1 MAPPGVREDGI
12 DPLPPPT
19 PNSQRLR
26 AVVSAEA
33 ATAPRAPGLPPNNLP
48 LELSSF
54 VGRQDEVAEVGRL
67 LENNRLL
74 TLTGP
79 GGCGKTR
86 LALAAAGDVA
96 RLFGDGV
103 WLAELAPV
111 ADPALVG
118 RMVASALGAR
128 GRPGRPTVETLS
140 EHLGTSKVLLVLD
153 NCEHLIGACA
163 EIAESLL
170 RSCPGLRVLATSRE
184 ALGVVGEVA
193 RPVPPLSLPDLRR
206 LPDVGGLAVYG
217 AARLFV
223 ERAAAVSPTFR
234 LTERNAPSVARVC
247 YRLDGIP
254 LAIELA
260 AARTKVLTVEEIS
273 ARLDDCFELLVAGG
287 RTAMPR
293 HKTLHATMDWSHD
306 LLSGPERALFR
317 RLSVFADGFS
327 LDAAESVCAEEDLGQ
342 GGVLGLLS
350 HLVDKSLVIAREAGG
365 GARYRLLETIRQY
378 GQGKLCGS
386 ADEAEVRRR
395 HAAFFVGL
403 AERTEPKLSGPEQ
416 VGRLDELERENGNFR
431 VVMGWA
437 LAGGEAGMVARLGWA
452 LRRFWLLHGHQ
463 GEGRRWMEA
472 LLERDVP
479 PGPRS
484 RAALVAALMSHAQRD
499 YEACEGYAPEALTL
513 SRRVGDEPC
522 AAYALTLLGL
532 AQMRRGDV
540 EGAKARFEGSLP
552 LLRRSGE
559 EQTVPLVL
567 VWLGN
572 VALVAGDRGRA
583 TRLFEEAL
591 ALARQ
596 RGDGLGTN
604 IALYNLAQVA
614 LSEADLSPAAAML
627 EEGLASSRQMG
638 DQANLSYFLEGL
650 AVVAGARGESRRAAL
665 MLGAAQGSMDE
676 AGAPVYNYY
685 MPDRSLY
692 DRTLAAA
699 RSRLGEEAF
708 AGAWA
713 EGRAMASEVA
723 VEHALGHE
731 AGPEPA
737 SPEVAVEAHPAGL
750 SDREVEVLR
759 LVASGMTNAEVAGR
773 LFLSPRT
780 VDWHVSS
787 IYRKLGL
794 HSRAEA
800 ARFAAEQGLL

>member
-1 MAPPGVREDGI
+1 MAPPGVREDDI

-19 PNSQRLR
+19 PNPQKLR

-67 LENNRLL
+67 LEHNRLL

-96 RLFGDGV
+96 WRFGDGV

-118 RMVASALGAR
+118 RVVASALGAR

-140 EHLGTSKVLLVLD
+140 EHLGTGKVLLVLD
-153 NCEHLIGACA
+153 NCEHLVGACA

-206 LPDVGGLAVYG
+206 LPDVGGLAAYG

-342 GGVLGLLS
+342 GGVLELLS

-378 GQGKLCGS
+378 GQEKLCGS

-395 HAAFFVGL
+395 HAAFFVEL
-403 AERTEPKLSGPEQ
+403 AERVEPKLSGPEQ

-484 RAALVAALMSHAQRD
+484 RAALVAALMSHAQGD
-499 YEACEGYAPEALTL
+499 YEACEAYAPEALTL

-532 AQMRRGDV
+532 AQMRRGNIEEATV
-540 EGAKARFEGSLP
+540 RFEGSLP

-596 RGDGLGTN
+596 REDGLGTN

-614 LSEADLSPAAAML
+614 LSEVDLPPAAAML

-650 AVVAGARGESRRAAL
+650 AVVAGARGEARRAAL

-692 DRTLAAA
+692 DRTLAVA

-708 AGAWA
+708 AEAWA
-713 EGRAMASEVA
+713 EGRAMASGVA

-731 AGPEPA
+731 AGPDSA
-737 SPEVAVEAHPAGL
+737 SPEVVVEAHPAGL

-794 HSRAEA
+794 HSRTEA

>member
-1 MAPPGVREDGI
+1 
-12 DPLPPPT
+12 LTPPPQN
-19 PNSQRLR
+19 PQRLR

-33 ATAPRAPGLPPNNLP
+33 EAAQRPPNNLP

-54 VGRQDEVAEVGRL
+54 VGRQEEVAEVGRL
-67 LENNRLL
+67 LEGNRLL

-86 LALAAAGDVA
+86 LALAAAGDA
-96 RLFGDGV
+96 AGRFEDGV

-118 RMVASALGAR
+118 RVVASALGAR
-128 GRPGRPTVETLS
+128 GQPGRPMAETLS

-153 NCEHLIGACA
+153 NCEHLVEACA

-193 RPVPPLSLPDLRR
+193 WPVPPLSLPDLRR
-206 LPDVGGLAVYG
+206 LPDVGGLALYG
-217 AARLFV
+217 AARLFA
-223 ERAAAVSPTFR
+223 ERASAVSPTFE
-234 LTERNAPSVARVC
+234 LTERNAASVARVC

-273 ARLDDCFELLVAGG
+273 ARLDDCFGLLVAGG

-293 HKTLHATMDWSHD
+293 HRTLHATMDWSHD

-327 LDAAESVCAEEDLGQ
+327 LDAAESVCAKDDLGR
-342 GGVLGLLS
+342 GGVLELLS
-350 HLVDKSLVIAREAGG
+350 HLVDKSLVIPREAEGE
-365 GARYRLLETIRQY
+365 ARYRLLETIRQY
-378 GQGKLCGS
+378 GQEKLHGS
-386 ADEAEVRRR
+386 ADEAGVRRR
-395 HAAFFVGL
+395 HAAYFVGL
-403 AERTEPKLSGPEQ
+403 AERTEPELSGPEQ

-437 LAGGEAGMVARLGWA
+437 LAEGEAGMVARLGWA

-463 GEGRRWMEA
+463 AEGRRWMEA

-479 PGPRS
+479 PSSRS
-484 RAALVAALMSHAQRD
+484 RVALVAALMSHAQGD
-499 YEACEGYAPEALTL
+499 YQACEGYAPEALAV
-513 SRRVGDEPC
+513 SRQVGDERC

-532 AQMRRGDV
+532 AEMRRGNV
-540 EGAKARFEGSLP
+540 EGATARFEESLP

-572 VALVAGDRGRA
+572 VSLVDGNREHA
-583 TRLFEEAL
+583 TRMFEEAL

-596 RGDGLGTN
+596 RGDRLGTN
-604 IALYNLAQVA
+604 IALYSLAQIA
-614 LSEADLSPAAAML
+614 LSEADYGQAASML

-650 AVVAGARGESRRAAL
+650 AVVAGARGEARRAAL
-665 MLGAAQGSMDE
+665 MLGAAQGSMEE

-699 RSRLGEEAF
+699 RERLDED
-708 AGAWA
+708 AWA
-713 EGRAMASEVA
+713 AAWEEGRAMTAERA
-723 VEHALGHE
+723 VERALEGE
-731 AGPEPA
+731 AAPGPTA
-737 SPEVAVEAHPAGL
+737 PETYPAGL
-750 SDREVEVLR
+750 SAREAGVLR
-759 LVASGMTNAEVAGR
+759 LVAAGMTNAEVAKD
-773 LFLSPRT
+773 LFLSSRT
-780 VDWHVSS
+780 VDWHVGS

-800 ARFAAEQGLL
+800 ARFAAENGLL

>member
-1 MAPPGVREDGI
+1 
-12 DPLPPPT
+12 
-19 PNSQRLR
+19 
-26 AVVSAEA
+26 
-33 ATAPRAPGLPPNNLP
+33 
-48 LELSSF
+48 
-54 VGRQDEVAEVGRL
+54 
-67 LENNRLL
+67 
-74 TLTGP
+74 
-79 GGCGKTR
+79 
-86 LALAAAGDVA
+86 
-96 RLFGDGV
+96 
-103 WLAELAPV
+103 
-111 ADPALVG
+111 
-118 RMVASALGAR
+118 
-128 GRPGRPTVETLS
+128 
-140 EHLGTSKVLLVLD
+140 
-153 NCEHLIGACA
+153 
-163 EIAESLL
+163 
-170 RSCPGLRVLATSRE
+170 
-184 ALGVVGEVA
+184 
-193 RPVPPLSLPDLRR
+193 
-206 LPDVGGLAVYG
+206 
-217 AARLFV
+217 
-223 ERAAAVSPTFR
+223 
-234 LTERNAPSVARVC
+234 
-247 YRLDGIP
+247 
-254 LAIELA
+254 
-260 AARTKVLTVEEIS
+260 
-273 ARLDDCFELLVAGG
+273 
-287 RTAMPR
+287 MPR

-327 LDAAESVCAEEDLGQ
+327 LEAAESVCAEEGLGQ
-342 GGVLGLLS
+342 GGVLELLS
-350 HLVDKSLVIAREAGG
+350 HLVDKSLVIAREAEGE
-365 GARYRLLETIRQY
+365 ARYRLLETVRQY
-378 GQGKLCGS
+378 GQEKLCGS

-395 HAAFFVGL
+395 HAAFFVEL
-403 AERTEPKLSGPEQ
+403 AERAEPKLSGPEQ
-416 VGRLDELERENGNFR
+416 VGRLDELELENGNFR

-437 LAGGEAGMVARLGWA
+437 LAEGEAGIIARLGWA

-472 LLERDVP
+472 LLERGIP

-484 RAALVAALMSHAQRD
+484 RAALVAAVMSQAQGD
-499 YEACEGYAPEALTL
+499 YGACDRYAPEALAL
-513 SRRVGDEPC
+513 SRQVGDEPC

-532 AQMRRGDV
+532 AQMRRGNV
-540 EGAKARFEGSLP
+540 EGATAHFEGALP

-614 LSEADLSPAAAML
+614 LSEANLSPAADML
-627 EEGLASSRQMG
+627 EEGLASSRQLG

-650 AVVAGARGESRRAAL
+650 AVVAGARGEARRAAL
-665 MLGAAQGSMDE
+665 MLGAARGSMDE

-685 MPDRSLY
+685 MPDRPLY

-699 RSRLGEEAF
+699 RSRLGEDEFAEA
-708 AGAWA
+708 WS
-713 EGRAMASEVA
+713 EGRAMATEVA
-723 VEHALGHE
+723 VEHALDHQ
-731 AGPEPA
+731 AGPELA

-794 HSRAEA
+794 HSRTEA
-800 ARFAAEQGLL
+800 ARFAAEQGIL

>member
-1 MAPPGVREDGI
+1 
-12 DPLPPPT
+12 
-19 PNSQRLR
+19 
-26 AVVSAEA
+26 VVSAGRPRGPRAVRPVEA
-33 ATAPRAPGLPPNNLP
+33 EPAPRTPECPPNNLP

-54 VGRQDEVAEVGRL
+54 VGREMELAEVRRL
-67 LENNRLL
+67 LEHNRLL
-74 TLTGP
+74 TLTGS

-86 LALAAAGDVA
+86 LALAAASGLVEG
-96 RLFGDGV
+96 FGDGV
-103 WLAELAPV
+103 WLVELASL
-111 ADPALVG
+111 ADPVLVPQA
-118 RMVASALGAR
+118 VASTLGAR
-128 GRPGRPTVETLS
+128 EQPGCSPTEILCDF
-140 EHLGTSKVLLVLD
+140 LGAKKVLLVLD
-153 NCEHLIGACA
+153 NCEHLVEACA
-163 EIAESLL
+163 EFAEALL
-170 RSCPGLRVLATSRE
+170 HSCPGLRVLATSRE
-184 ALGVVGEVA
+184 PLGVVGEVA

-206 LPDVGGLAVYG
+206 LPDIESLPQYE
-217 AARLFV
+217 AARLFI
-223 ERAAAVSPTFR
+223 ERAAAVKPAFA
-234 LTERNAPSVARVC
+234 LTEENVPSVAQVC

-254 LAIELA
+254 LALELA
-260 AARTKVLTVEEIS
+260 AARTRVLSVEQIS
-273 ARLDDCFELLVAGG
+273 ERLDDCFRLLVAGG

-293 HKTLHATMDWSHD
+293 HRTLQATMDWSHD

-327 LDAAESVCAEEDLGQ
+327 LDAAESVCAEENLGQ
-342 GGVLGLLS
+342 GGVLELLS
-350 HLVDKSLVIAREAGG
+350 HLVDKSLVVAQERDAK
-365 GARYRLLETIRQY
+365 ARYHLLEMVRQY
-378 GQGKLCGS
+378 AGEKLEECVEEV
-386 ADEAEVRRR
+386 DVRRR

-403 AERTEPKLSGPEQ
+403 AERAEPKLSGPEQ
-416 VGRLDELERENGNFR
+416 VGRLDELERENGNLR
-431 VVMGWA
+431 VAMSWA
-437 LAGGEAGMVARLGWA
+437 LVEGEAGIVARLGWA

-484 RAALVAALMSHAQRD
+484 RAALVAAVMSQAQGD
-499 YEACEGYAPEALTL
+499 YEACAGYAPEALAL
-513 SRRVGDEPC
+513 SRQVGDEPC

-532 AQMRRGDV
+532 AQMRRGNV
-540 EGAKARFEGSLP
+540 EGATAHFEGSLP

-572 VALVAGDRGRA
+572 VALVAGDHGRA

-614 LSEADLSPAAAML
+614 LSEANLSPAAGML
-627 EEGLASSRQMG
+627 KEGLASSRQLG

-650 AVVAGARGESRRAAL
+650 AVVAGARGEARRAAL

-699 RSRLGEEAF
+699 RSRLGEDAF
-708 AGAWA
+708 AEAWL

-723 VEHALGHE
+723 IEHALDHK
-731 AGPEPA
+731 AGPELA
-737 SPEVAVEAHPAGL
+737 SPEVAVEAHPPGL

-787 IYRKLGL
+787 IYRKLGF
-794 HSRAEA
+794 HSRTEA
-800 ARFAAEQGLL
+800 ARFAVEQGLL